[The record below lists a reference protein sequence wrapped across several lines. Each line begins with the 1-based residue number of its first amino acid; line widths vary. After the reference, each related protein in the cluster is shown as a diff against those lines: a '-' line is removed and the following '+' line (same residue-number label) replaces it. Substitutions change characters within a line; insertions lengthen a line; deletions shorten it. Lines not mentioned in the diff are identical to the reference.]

1 MTIQAQ
7 ITRDSAIETG
17 TDPFGKKWGVAHQG
31 QTALYYIGHVKEDEE
46 IDGERRVV
54 RPSSYPARNLQGHF
68 TKPDNAKIEIRKWLV
83 DSWDASDELSKRQ
96 AGKER
101 AKLQNIEEEKE
112 VSLGEKANQ

>member
-7 ITRDSAIETG
+7 VTRDSAIESG

-31 QTALYYIGHVKEDEE
+31 QTALYYIGHVKEDDYKE
-46 IDGERRVV
+46 GEQLVV
-54 RPSSYPARNLQGHF
+54 KPTSYPAANLQGHF

-83 DSWDASDELSKRQ
+83 DSWDASDEAAKNQ

-101 AKLQNIEEEKE
+101 AKLQKAEEEKE
-112 VSLGEKANQ
+112 VSLGETTHQ

>member
-7 ITRDSAIETG
+7 ITRDSAFETG

-68 TKPDNAKIEIRKWLV
+68 TKIENAKIEIRKWLV
-83 DSWDASDELSKRQ
+83 ESWDASDEVAKRQ
-96 AGKER
+96 AGAAR
-101 AKLQNIEEEKE
+101 AKLQAVEEKE
-112 VSLGEKANQ
+112 VNIGETTNE